1 MSTGQYSQEQLQQLP
16 NKYRNA
22 EFVDRPA
29 GPSAPVFADAPA
41 WSPSPE
47 AVQSQ
52 WSPEARTMPS
62 AATYEAREFQPA
74 GPDDGNRSARLGVR
88 EEGPQQGWRMYL
100 NKLPGVHLRKGDDE
114 KNFDR
119 RIAQI
124 RRTLAHPKT
133 VAVLSGKGSAGKTI
147 TALNLGATVAKYQ
160 RGEKIVAASID
171 PLGNITDRTRGVNDQ
186 KPRSVVSLA
195 ADTELRRDSAA
206 VGSYLLT
213 DSSGLRVLGSSSA
226 DGATF
231 LTSEN
236 LEKAHSTLRDYFH
249 FNLTVLDFGLNID
262 SSVYHTGLALADQL
276 ILVASTTADSID
288 ELDKLIET
296 LKRFGGKYID
306 LVKNA
311 VVVFVQTIPGKG
323 HIDVNN
329 ERTRIVNTY
338 KIPVVTIPW
347 DAHISEG
354 GPMSLE
360 LLDKQTQLR
369 YVELAAEVMTK
380 LPD

>member
-1 MSTGQYSQEQLQQLP
+1 MSTGPYSQDQLQQLP

-29 GPSAPVFADAPA
+29 GPAAPVFADAPA
-41 WSPSPE
+41 WSPGPE
-47 AVQSQ
+47 ADQPQ
-52 WSPEARTMPS
+52 WSPEPRRVPS
-62 AATYEAREFQPA
+62 AATYEAQEFHTA

-88 EEGPQQGWRMYL
+88 EEGPRQGWRMYL
-100 NKLPGVHLRKGDDE
+100 NKLPGVNLRKGEDE

-119 RIAQI
+119 RVTQI
-124 RRTLAHPKT
+124 RRTRAQPKT
-133 VAVLSGKGSAGKTI
+133 IAVLSGKGSAGKTI
-147 TALNLGATVAKYQ
+147 TTLNLGATVAKYQ

-171 PLGNITDRTRGVNDQ
+171 PLGNIADRTRGVNDQ

-195 ADTELRRDSAA
+195 ADPGLQRDSE

-231 LTSEN
+231 LTPEA
-236 LEKAHSTLRDYFH
+236 LDKAHSKLRDYF
-249 FNLTVLDFGLNID
+249 NLTLLDFGLNID
-262 SSVYHTGLALADQL
+262 SSVYHQGLALTDQL
-276 ILVASTTADSID
+276 ILVASTSADSID
-288 ELDKLIET
+288 ELHKLIDA
-296 LKRFGGKYID
+296 LKRFGGKYVD

-354 GPMSLE
+354 GPMSLD
-360 LLDKQTQLR
+360 LLDRQTQLR
-369 YVELAAEVMTK
+369 YVELAAEVMAK

>member
-16 NKYRNA
+16 HKYRNTD
-22 EFVDRPA
+22 FVDRPA
-29 GPSAPVFADAPA
+29 GPAAPVFADAPA
-41 WSPSPE
+41 WSPGPE
-47 AVQSQ
+47 AAQPQ
-52 WSPEARTMPS
+52 WNPEPRSVPS
-62 AATYEAREFQPA
+62 AATYEARELQSA
-74 GPDDGNRSARLGVR
+74 GPEDGNRSARLGVR

-100 NKLPGVHLRKGDDE
+100 NKVPGVNLRKGEDE

-124 RRTLAHPKT
+124 RRTLARPKT

-147 TALNLGATVAKYQ
+147 TTLNLGATVAKYQ

-195 ADTELRRDSAA
+195 AEIGLERDSA

-213 DSSGLRVLGSSSA
+213 DSAGLRVLGSSSA

-231 LTSEN
+231 LTPEN

-276 ILVASTTADSID
+276 ILVASTSADSID
-288 ELDKLIET
+288 ELHKLIDT
-296 LKRFGGKYID
+296 LKRFGGKYVD

-323 HIDVNN
+323 HIDVNS

-354 GPMSLE
+354 GPMGLE

-369 YVELAAEVMTK
+369 FVELAAEVMTK

>member
-1 MSTGQYSQEQLQQLP
+1 MSTGQYSQDQLQQLP
-16 NKYRNA
+16 HKYRNA

-29 GPSAPVFADAPA
+29 GPAAPVFADAPA
-41 WSPSPE
+41 WSPGPE
-47 AVQSQ
+47 TPQPQ
-52 WSPEARTMPS
+52 WSPDPRSVPS
-62 AATYEAREFQPA
+62 ASTYAAQELQPA
-74 GPDDGNRSARLGVR
+74 GPNDGNRSARLGVR
-88 EEGPQQGWRMYL
+88 EEGPQQGWRMYA
-100 NKLPGVHLRKGDDE
+100 NKLPGVNLRKGEDE
-114 KNFDR
+114 TNFDR
-119 RIAQI
+119 RVAQI
-124 RRTLAHPKT
+124 RRTRAQPKT
-133 VAVLSGKGSAGKTI
+133 IAVASGKGSAGKTV
-147 TALNLGATVAKYQ
+147 TALNMGATIAKYQ

-171 PLGNITDRTRGVNDQ
+171 PLGNIADRTRGVNDQ

-195 ADTELRRDSAA
+195 ADPGLERDSE

-226 DGATF
+226 DGAAF
-231 LTSEN
+231 LTPTD
-236 LEKAHSTLRDYFH
+236 LDKAHSKLRDYF
-249 FNLTVLDFGLNID
+249 NLTLLDFGLNID
-262 SSVYHTGLALADQL
+262 SSVYHEGLALTDQL
-276 ILVASTTADSID
+276 VLTASTSADSID
-288 ELDKLIET
+288 ELHKLIDT
-296 LKRFGGKYID
+296 LKRFGGKYVD

-311 VVVFVQTIPGKG
+311 VVVFVQTTPGKG
-323 HIDVNN
+323 HIDVNS